1 MQTALTAID
10 RTFHMPIA
18 TENAAPQPRFA
29 AEAAGIGATRSFAK
43 DEEIYAEGDP
53 ATRYYKL
60 VSGVVRTCKLLTD
73 GRRQIEAF
81 HVAGEIFG
89 IERGAEHR
97 FSAEAVS
104 SATVI
109 AYRRCPL
116 EVLASSDGPLARQ
129 IVATALLNLERAQE
143 HAVLLGRKSAME
155 KVATFL
161 LDMAERV
168 HHHCDVFDAIE
179 LPMARSDIADYLG
192 LTIETVSR
200 TLTQLERDAVIAL
213 PAARRNIVL
222 RNKAALRRLNA

>member
-1 MQTALTAID
+1 MQTALSTID
-10 RTFHMPIA
+10 RTSRMPA
-18 TENAAPQPRFA
+18 MMMDSAAPPRSDADA
-29 AEAAGIGATRSFAK
+29 AIGLARSFAK

-60 VSGVVRTCKLLTD
+60 VSGVVRTCKILAD

-89 IERGAEHR
+89 IERSEEHR

-104 SATVI
+104 PATVI

-116 EVLASSDGPLARQ
+116 EALALADGPLARQ
-129 IVATALLNLERAQE
+129 VVATALLNLERAQE
-143 HAVLLGRKSAME
+143 HMVLLGRKSAME

-161 LDMAERV
+161 LDMADRV
-168 HHHCDVFDAIE
+168 HVDAIE

-213 PAARRNIVL
+213 PTARRNIVL